1 MSINNGNCKVW
12 LQLKKMFF
20 ERSLIIA
27 VLVPLVCCREKAENN
42 ILLEKVMYQVYDK
55 SLISYH
61 FIEWKPVAPNVY
73 RHNMTLILTRPLREG
88 WVHFDMYY
96 KYTTYNRFL
105 INLWEDFC
113 GFWRGSGG
121 SPLSS
126 LALENAMRIGVNF
139 SFKLQCPLTGK
150 IMMTHNGLNMSKAVL
165 PLVPA
170 GRYRLD
176 IAYAEKK
183 GGPAFI
189 AVQYFFS
196 ISDLRVWF

>member
-12 LQLKKMFF
+12 LKLISLVYTAICRRLIMKKFFF
-20 ERSLIIA
+20 EHTLIIIMLSP
-27 VLVPLVCCREKAENN
+27 VVFCRDKTENN
-42 ILLEKVMYQVYDK
+42 VLLEKVTYHVYDE
-55 SLISYH
+55 SLFSYH
-61 FIEWKPVAPNVY
+61 FIEWKPVARNVY
-73 RHNMTLILTRPLREG
+73 RHNMTFILTRPLNEG
-88 WVHFDMYY
+88 WVHFAMYY
-96 KYTTYNRFL
+96 KYTTYNKFL

-150 IMMTHNGLNMSKAVL
+150 IMMTHSGLNMSQAVF
-165 PLVPA
+165 PLAPA

-176 IAYAEKK
+176 VSYAEKK
-183 GGPAFI
+183 EPMHF
-189 AVQYFFS
+189 
-196 ISDLRVWF
+196 